1 MWFYIKIFYIGHAL
15 LFIIIFLTKAI
26 FDFNKNNTRGICTV
40 ERASPY
46 HRRSCHNL
54 FYVSSFCP
62 DLRSAPAPICNSDFI
77 DTYFFPMLTLLQL
90 HWPSCCSSHIANSFG
105 LRAFALTLLIA
116 WALIPDLGSV
126 LSLSQPKCSLLK
138 ERPPWPHWVQKF
150 FSQSI
155 PSHHFTLS
163 LALTTIW
170 IDLVLFICFLFS
182 VFPIR
187 PEAPYKQASLKKKY
201 YLFIY
206 SHSGS

>member
-40 ERASPY
+40 ERESPY

-187 PEAPYKQASLKKKY
+187 PEAPYKQASFKKKY

>member
-40 ERASPY
+40 ERESS
-46 HRRSCHNL
+46 HHRSCHNL

-62 DLRSAPAPICNSDFI
+62 DLRSAPAPIRNSDFI

-90 HWPSCCSSHIANSFG
+90 HGPSCCSSHIANSFG
-105 LRAFALTLLIA
+105 LRAFAPTLLIA

-187 PEAPYKQASLKKKY
+187 PEAPYKQASFLKKY